1 MEQEGFIVQN
11 IFPYSLRL
19 ISALSKSKGISYISI
34 LSILCPFLTA
44 KYFSFTSYSA
54 IFSTKR
60 KMSKYNYL
68 PMNSVLFS

>member
-1 MEQEGFIVQN
+1 MEQKGFIVQN

-19 ISALSKSKGISYISI
+19 ISALSKSIGISYISI
-34 LSILCPFLTA
+34 LSNLRLFWTA

-54 IFSTKR
+54 IFLKR

-68 PMNSVLFS
+68 PMNSSLFS

>member
-1 MEQEGFIVQN
+1 MEQKGFIVQN

-19 ISALSKSKGISYISI
+19 ISALSKSIGISYISI
-34 LSILCPFLTA
+34 LSNLCLFWTA

-54 IFSTKR
+54 IFLTKR

-68 PMNSVLFS
+68 PMNSSLFS